1 MQYENFSRH
10 LRQKYSTCL
19 HVADQL
25 ADQLKQNN
33 QLKIIPTSV
42 HELNNQNMLKAQ
54 QEISFPLIS
63 YLNNIECV
71 KTKSIEN
78 DKEYK
83 PYFNECIL
91 LAQRIKN
98 NRHSS
103 NRDRQICYENLIL
116 TQKLERI
123 KKQSGKKDYQNH
135 CHLLLSKVNSTQ
147 NHSTKQINQ
156 TTVEEEEE
164 ESIDSSEE
172 KFSRTIVRS
181 HSSSEHEDDQATAAD
196 VDATMNSCH
205 SKSTITWKK
214 RKIFRNNY
222 IQINDN
228 RIYQHLNNIDMT
240 MIRDTTPLSTSHN
253 SKHFSICVLP
263 RFESMDNHSKVVSH
277 DKKSAFKREILYH

>member
-25 ADQLKQNN
+25 ADQLKQNS
-33 QLKIIPTSV
+33 QSKIIPTSV
-42 HELNNQNMLKAQ
+42 HELHNQNMLKAQ

-78 DKEYK
+78 NQEYK

-123 KKQSGKKDYQNH
+123 KKQSGKKDYKNH

-147 NHSTKQINQ
+147 NHSTEQINQ
-156 TTVEEEEE
+156 TTVEEE

-172 KFSRTIVRS
+172 KFSGTIVRS

-205 SKSTITWKK
+205 SKSTVTWKK
-214 RKIFRNNY
+214 RKIFRNNC

-240 MIRDTTPLSTSHN
+240 MIRDTMPLSTSRN

-263 RFESMDNHSKVVSH
+263 RFESMDNHSKVVLH
-277 DKKSAFKREILYH
+277 DQKSAFKREILYH